1 MMNFC
6 NILFRLALALL
17 LLILVGCNEKE
28 EFLTPDHNYVLN
40 VTHEGLFLNGEQIGG
55 VVPFREKM
63 EQYRPPNVMQTEPLV
78 FHIHFDEGFN
88 YGQFYSLLSE
98 VSHADEIQVAIGEH
112 YDDPLDISLA
122 GRLDTCNMQ
131 LVRLRQSLQGKGVL
145 GSMAKETP
153 LDEVGLKKREQNCA
167 ENFMKLSLTINGGSG
182 QNYDYVIR
190 LNELGIVGGEKSYRY
205 ENRESLLEAL
215 KEIHSRKNLA
225 NKQDKDNVVFI
236 ASNDIPLS
244 VLYGMHRDLRKLGYV
259 IASLGAF
266 YR

>member
-1 MMNFC
+1 MVNFC
-6 NILFRLALALL
+6 NIFFRFALTVV
-17 LLILVGCNEKE
+17 LLILAGCNEKE
-28 EFLTPDHNYVLN
+28 KFMTPNHNYVLN
-40 VTHEGLFLNGEQIGG
+40 ATHEGLFLNGEQIGG
-55 VVPFREKM
+55 IVPFREKM
-63 EQYRPPNVMQTEPLV
+63 EQYRPPNEMQTEPLV
-78 FHIHFDEGFN
+78 FHIHFDEELN

-205 ENRESLLEAL
+205 ENRESMLEAM
-215 KEIHSRKNLA
+215 KEIHSRKSLA
-225 NKQDKDNVVFI
+225 NKQDKGRVTI
-236 ASNDIPLS
+236 AFSNDIPLS
-244 VLYGMHRDLRKLGYV
+244 MLYTTYRDLRKLGYT
-259 IASLGAF
+259 IAGLAAF